1 MFFNFFQKIKVNLLG
16 KIMQS
21 AYLCVIFR
29 VKHKKLPSGVPQGTI
44 LGPISFIM
52 YVKGIFTDDSSTV
65 KLYATTL

>member
-1 MFFNFFQKIKVNLLG
+1 
-16 KIMQS
+16 MQS

-52 YVKGIFTDDSSTV
+52 YVNGIFTDDCSTV